1 MFTLGNRGDV
11 LGTELE
17 APIIVPH
24 AAQKSDNR
32 VSYNTVKPVPS
43 NHSKIDKTKILMTN
57 GSLMEVKSIA
67 ECPHWSIRQY
77 FLFEWLLKIGLTVL

>member
-32 VSYNTVKPVPS
+32 VS
-43 NHSKIDKTKILMTN
+43 NHSALM
-57 GSLMEVKSIA
+57 L
-67 ECPHWSIRQY
+67 
-77 FLFEWLLKIGLTVL
+77 

>member
-11 LGTELE
+11 LGAELE

-32 VSYNTVKPVPS
+32 VS
-43 NHSKIDKTKILMTN
+43 
-57 GSLMEVKSIA
+57 
-67 ECPHWSIRQY
+67 
-77 FLFEWLLKIGLTVL
+77 